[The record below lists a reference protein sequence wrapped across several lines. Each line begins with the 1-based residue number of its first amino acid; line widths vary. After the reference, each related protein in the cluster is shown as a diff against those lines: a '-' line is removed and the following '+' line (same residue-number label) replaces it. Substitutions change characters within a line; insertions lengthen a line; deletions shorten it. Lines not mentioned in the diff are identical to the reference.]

1 MVGGGGGDDTVYVR
15 SSLHIPIR
23 VARFFTDQIYQNGK
37 NISKYHKLHQ
47 TTKTIYQ
54 MAVNYTKWPK
64 NIPTFSIPRPSKL
77 YPNWDFWSK
86 NKPSGNPDTHTKKE
100 KSI

>member
-1 MVGGGGGDDTVYVR
+1 
-15 SSLHIPIR
+15 
-23 VARFFTDQIYQNGK
+23 
-37 NISKYHKLHQ
+37 
-47 TTKTIYQ
+47 

-77 YPNWDFWSK
+77 YPNWEFWSK